1 MFICSK
7 YLTYVHCDGQ
17 TCKENWRVRHLWRLE
32 LESRFKGNQGA
43 ICKVFSLQKFINFS
57 TKFFSG
63 VGRKNVFWTM
73 KLSSNNF
80 WKQLNESDVK
90 THLDLFRWKKSTK
103 NGPLLPTYISIYVST
118 YLPPLPTYLPT
129 YLWWIRHCFL
139 IRDLKKRFLI
149 FFVQINF
156 EFERLTQKNSL

>member
-90 THLDLFRWKKSTK
+90 THSDLFRWKKSTK

-118 YLPPLPTYLPT
+118 YLPPLPTYLPMMDPT
-129 YLWWIRHCFL
+129 LFPNSGFKKTIFNLFCSDQFRIRTPYA
-139 IRDLKKRFLI
+139 KKLAL
-149 FFVQINF
+149 
-156 EFERLTQKNSL
+156 E